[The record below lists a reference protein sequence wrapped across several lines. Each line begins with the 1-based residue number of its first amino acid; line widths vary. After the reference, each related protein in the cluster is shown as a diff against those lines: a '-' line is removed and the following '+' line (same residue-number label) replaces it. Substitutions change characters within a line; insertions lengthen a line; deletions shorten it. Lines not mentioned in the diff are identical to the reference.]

1 MLADTEHLRVGALAL
16 GLAIVLAAA
25 GLSAPVWAQ
34 TGGTARVRTRS
45 YFFVEAGRSSDYKL
59 FVSSRYRQGV
69 PAPLIVALHP
79 FATAPE
85 RILLYQGLLGLAE
98 ERGYLAVAPTGFDTR
113 AWYAAEGT
121 EPGSGAEL
129 SERDVMNVLAA
140 VREQSTIDPNR
151 IYLMGHSMGGGG
163 TWQLGIRHRD
173 VWAALAP
180 VAPAIS
186 SSPDA
191 LDAILDI
198 PVIVIQ
204 GTADASVDVASTR
217 RWIAKMKDPRDDL
230 RVRRGARR
238 RSHVHHRPL
247 PREHAEIFD
256 FFDKASRAR

>member
-1 MLADTEHLRVGALAL
+1 MRTLPLRVAVLLAL
-16 GLAIVLAAA
+16 GLTAA
-25 GLSAPVWAQ
+25 WAQ

-45 YFFVEAGRSSDYKL
+45 YFFTEVGRNSDYKL
-59 FVSSRYRQGV
+59 FVSSRYQTQV

-79 FATAPE
+79 FATSPE

-113 AWYAAEGT
+113 AWYASEGSA
-121 EPGSGAEL
+121 PGSGGEL

-140 VREQSTIDPNR
+140 VREQYTVDPNR

-163 TWQLGIRHRD
+163 TWHLGIKYRD

-191 LDAILDI
+191 LEAIIDM
-198 PVIVIQ
+198 PVIVVQ
-204 GTADASVDVASTR
+204 GTADPSVDVAITR
-217 RWIAKMKDPRDDL
+217 RWVAKMQELGMTYEYVEVPGGDHT
-230 RVRRGARR
+230 AIIS
-238 RSHVHHRPL
+238 RSPETMRK
-247 PREHAEIFD
+247 IFD
-256 FFDKASRAR
+256 FFDQAGKAR